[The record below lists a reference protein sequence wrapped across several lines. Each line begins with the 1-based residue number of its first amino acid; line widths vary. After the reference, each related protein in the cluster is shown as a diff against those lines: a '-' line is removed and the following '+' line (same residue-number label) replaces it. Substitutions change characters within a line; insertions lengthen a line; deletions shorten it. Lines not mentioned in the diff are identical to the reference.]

1 MAGLLEIINVLV
13 PKTFNPD
20 SIEFSSVLI
29 AVITLM
35 TEKIPTEIP
44 NRVKID
50 LSLFCL
56 IASKVI

>member
-1 MAGLLEIINVLV
+1 MKVFV

-29 AVITLM
+29 AVITLI
-35 TEKIPTEIP
+35 TEKMPTDIP
-44 NRVKID
+44 NRVSID

-56 IASKVI
+56 IASRLI